1 MWMTLFLKGAAAGAT
16 TAPTATPPPATA
28 TTKKPFR
35 DQNKDSE
42 FGNRGKGPNNK
53 FKIPQE
59 ESVEEAV
66 LKRSSVRGSR
76 SVNVL

>member
-1 MWMTLFLKGAAAGAT
+1 MTLFLAGAAAGAST
-16 TAPTATPPPATA
+16 VPTATPPPVTA
-28 TTKKPFR
+28 TTKPPFR

-42 FGNRGKGPNNK
+42 FANRGKGPNNK
-53 FKIPQE
+53 FKLPQE

-76 SVNVL
+76 SVDVL

>member
-1 MWMTLFLKGAAAGAT
+1 MTLFLAGAAGVAT
-16 TAPTATPPPATA
+16 SAPTATPPTATA
-28 TTKKPFR
+28 TTKSPIK

-42 FGNRGKGPNNK
+42 FANRGKGPNNK
-53 FKIPQE
+53 FKFPQE

-76 SVNVL
+76 NVNVL